1 MLPKTLL
8 SMPARPARLPTTPNA
23 RRLAALLMHSIIAV
37 LQRIEHA
44 LAEPPLPTEWGRVSP
59 MIEFHAEAGA
69 PEGALY
75 MDGELV
81 ARLAGVNRL

>member
-1 MLPKTLL
+1 MLPKSLL
-8 SMPARPARLPTTPNA
+8 STPVHPARLPTAPDA
-23 RRLAALLMHSIIAV
+23 RRLVALLLHSIIAI

-44 LAEPPLPTEWGRVSP
+44 LADAPGQPERGRVSS
-59 MIEFHAEAGA
+59 MFEFHAEAGA

-75 MDGELV
+75 LDGELV